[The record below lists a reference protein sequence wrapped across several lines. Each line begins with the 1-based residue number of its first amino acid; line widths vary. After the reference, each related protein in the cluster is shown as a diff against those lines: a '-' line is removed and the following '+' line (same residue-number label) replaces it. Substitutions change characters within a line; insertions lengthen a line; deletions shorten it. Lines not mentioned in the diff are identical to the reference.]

1 MWDPVINILRLHEW
15 TKIPLE
21 KDWEQLIQ
29 SDLSPHPPKTHIQWV
44 QMVDMGEGVT
54 SCIITWIHREALLAP
69 VSGTLSVCLLHQHQ
83 DCALY
88 YTVHDWMFKSTG
100 CSMVSSVHLPSD
112 SYCQLESM
120 THENNF
126 CNSPPARWPV
136 VLGDE
141 DSRLRW
147 WCHPYP
153 ALVWGLSC
161 EPDDDFWGILLS
173 VYFSFLF
180 KSSHQ
185 CKWFFFSL
193 ELRLLHPFS
202 LFLLSVRSIQLL
214 VCGSWP
220 AGSKLNPQKW
230 FRYKHLMLFLE
241 ILI

>member
-1 MWDPVINILRLHEW
+1 MIYH
-15 TKIPLE
+15 
-21 KDWEQLIQ
+21 
-29 SDLSPHPPKTHIQWV
+29 HPPRAIFSEYRWWTWV
-44 QMVDMGEGVT
+44 KGSQAASSHG
-54 SCIITWIHREALLAP
+54 SI
-69 VSGTLSVCLLHQHQ
+69 VSAVGSLCLEPPSVCLLHQHQ

-100 CSMVSSVHLPSD
+100 CSMVLLVPPSD

-153 ALVWGLSC
+153 ALVWGSPC

-173 VYFSFLF
+173 VYFSFL
-180 KSSHQ
+180 
-185 CKWFFFSL
+185 L
-193 ELRLLHPFS
+193 NLLINAND
-202 LFLLSVRSIQLL
+202 FL
-214 VCGSWP
+214 
-220 AGSKLNPQKW
+220 
-230 FRYKHLMLFLE
+230 
-241 ILI
+241 